1 MKLFENIT
9 KATLIIFDELKDDSE
24 SKDIIQMIDESED
37 DSNLQKGLRLALEK
51 LEVLGKI
58 TLVSDLRDKLK
69 GFI

>member
-1 MKLFENIT
+1 MNFENIT

-37 DSNLQKGLRLALEK
+37 DSNLQKGLRLALER

>member
-1 MKLFENIT
+1 MNFENIT

-37 DSNLQKGLRLALEK
+37 DSNIQKGLRLALER